1 MFIQTETTDDPAIVK
16 FLPGRPVT
24 GSRMVAFSDS
34 ATAEASPLAA
44 RLFAVD
50 GVGAVTLG
58 RDHIAVTKTGDGD
71 WDALRPA
78 VLRAVMEHFMA
89 DEPVL
94 GGDAM
99 ADAMDDNG
107 DSEVVEQIRE
117 LIDTRIQPAVSQSG
131 GAVIFHG
138 FEDGVVLIDME
149 GPAVAMKLGIEN
161 MLKHYVP
168 EVEVV
173 QSFEEHERLKSPAM
187 NTPEALAIRRILDDE
202 VNPAVASHGGHI
214 ALIDVEPD
222 TVYIRLEGGCQGCGM
237 ADMTLKNG
245 VETAIR
251 QAVPAITAVLDV
263 TDHAGGD
270 NPYYQPGKGGAGAF

>member
-1 MFIQTETTDDPAIVK
+1 MFIQTETTNDPAIVR

-24 GSRMVAFSDS
+24 GSRTIAFTDPED
-34 ATAEASPLAA
+34 TDVSPLAA
-44 RLFAVD
+44 RLFTVD
-50 GVGAVTLG
+50 GVGGVTLG
-58 RDHIAVTKTGDGD
+58 RDHVTVAKTDDAD
-71 WDALRPA
+71 WEALRPA
-78 VLRAVMEHFMA
+78 VLRAIMEHFMA
-89 DEPVL
+89 GDPVL
-94 GGDAM
+94 SDDAAASDDGD
-99 ADAMDDNG
+99 D
-107 DSEVVEQIRE
+107 VVGQIRE
-117 LIDTRIQPAVSQSG
+117 LIDTRIQPAVSQNG
-131 GAVIFHG
+131 GAVIFQG
-138 FEDGVVLIDME
+138 FEDGIVLLDME

-168 EVEVV
+168 EVETV
-173 QSFEEHERLKSPAM
+173 QSFEEYERLKSPAM
-187 NTPEALAIRRILDDE
+187 NTPEALSIRRILDED

-214 ALIDVEPD
+214 ALIDVKPD

-245 VETAIR
+245 VEVAIK

>member
-1 MFIQTETTDDPAIVK
+1 MFIQTETTNDPAIVR

-24 GSRMVAFSDS
+24 GSRTIAFTDPDD
-34 ATAEASPLAA
+34 TDVSPLAA
-44 RLFAVD
+44 RLFTVD
-50 GVGAVTLG
+50 GVGGVTLG
-58 RDHIAVTKTGDGD
+58 RDHVTVAKTDDAD
-71 WDALRPA
+71 WEALRPA
-78 VLRAVMEHFMA
+78 VLRAIMEHFMA
-89 DEPVL
+89 GDPVL
-94 GGDAM
+94 SDDAAASDDGD
-99 ADAMDDNG
+99 D
-107 DSEVVEQIRE
+107 VVGQIRE
-117 LIDTRIQPAVSQSG
+117 LIDTRIQPAVSQNG
-131 GAVIFHG
+131 GAVIFQG
-138 FEDGVVLIDME
+138 FEDGIVLLDME

-168 EVEVV
+168 EVETV
-173 QSFEEHERLKSPAM
+173 QSFEEYERLKSPAM
-187 NTPEALAIRRILDDE
+187 NTPEALSIRRILDED

-214 ALIDVEPD
+214 ALIDVKPD

-245 VETAIR
+245 VEVAIK

>member
-1 MFIQTETTDDPAIVK
+1 MFIQTETTNDPAIVR

-24 GSRMVAFSDS
+24 GSRTVAFTDPG
-34 ATAEASPLAA
+34 ATDASPLAA
-44 RLFAVD
+44 RLFTVD
-50 GVGAVTLG
+50 GVGGVTLG
-58 RDHIAVTKTGDGD
+58 RDHITVAKTDDAD

-89 DEPVL
+89 GDPVL
-94 GGDAM
+94 SDDAAASDDGD
-99 ADAMDDNG
+99 G
-107 DSEVVEQIRE
+107 ESEVVGQIRE
-117 LIDTRIQPAVSQSG
+117 LIDTRIQPAVSQNG
-131 GAVIFHG
+131 GAVIFQG
-138 FEDGVVLIDME
+138 FEDGVVLLDME

-168 EVEVV
+168 EVETV
-173 QSFEEHERLKSPAM
+173 QSFEEHERLGSPAM
-187 NTPEALAIRRILDDE
+187 NTPEALSIRRILDED

-214 ALIDVEPD
+214 ALIDVKPD

-245 VETAIR
+245 VEVAIK
-251 QAVPAITAVLDV
+251 QAVPAITSVLDV

-270 NPYYQPGKGGAGAF
+270 NPYYQPGKGGAGAI

>member
-1 MFIQTETTDDPAIVK
+1 MFIQTETTDDPAVVK

-24 GSRMVAFSDS
+24 GSRTVAFTD
-34 ATAEASPLAA
+34 ADAAEASPLAA
-44 RLFAVD
+44 RLFTVD
-50 GVGAVTLG
+50 GVSGVTLG
-58 RDHIAVTKTGDGD
+58 RDHIAVAKTDGAE
-71 WDALRPA
+71 WDSLRPA

-89 DEPVL
+89 GDPVL
-94 GGDAM
+94 ADDATGD
-99 ADAMDDNG
+99 DDGDG
-107 DSEVVEQIRE
+107 DSEVIEQIRE
-117 LIDTRIQPAVSQSG
+117 LIDTRIRPAVSQSG
-131 GAVIFHG
+131 GAVNFHG
-138 FEDGVVLIDME
+138 FEDGIVLIDME

-168 EVEVV
+168 EVTGV
-173 QSFEEHERLKSPAM
+173 QSFEEYERLKSPSM
-187 NTPEALAIRRILDDE
+187 NTPEALTIRRILDDE

-245 VETAIR
+245 VESAIR
-251 QAVPAITAVLDV
+251 QAVPAITSVLDV

>member
-1 MFIQTETTDDPAIVK
+1 MFIQTETTNDPAIVR

-24 GSRMVAFSDS
+24 GSRTVAFGDPA
-34 ATAEASPLAA
+34 ATDASPLAA

-50 GVGAVTLG
+50 GVGGVTLG
-58 RDHIAVTKTGDGD
+58 RDHITIAKTDDAD

-78 VLRAVMEHFMA
+78 VLRAVMEHFITG
-89 DEPVL
+89 DPVL
-94 GGDAM
+94 SDDDDASEDGD
-99 ADAMDDNG
+99 DD
-107 DSEVVEQIRE
+107 VVGQIRE
-117 LIDTRIQPAVSQSG
+117 LIDTRIQPAVSQNG
-131 GAVIFHG
+131 GAVIFQG
-138 FEDGVVLIDME
+138 FEDGVVLLDME
-149 GPAVAMKLGIEN
+149 GPAAAMKLGIEN

-173 QSFEEHERLKSPAM
+173 QSFEEYERLKSPAM
-187 NTPEALAIRRILDDE
+187 NTPEALSIRRILDED

-214 ALIDVEPD
+214 ALIDVKLD

-245 VETAIR
+245 VEVAIK
-251 QAVPAITAVLDV
+251 QAVPAITSVLDV

-270 NPYYQPGKGGAGAF
+270 NPYYQPGKGGTGAM

>member
-1 MFIQTETTDDPAIVK
+1 MFIQTETTNDPAIVR

-24 GSRMVAFSDS
+24 GSRTVAFTDPG
-34 ATAEASPLAA
+34 ATDASPLAA
-44 RLFAVD
+44 RLFTVD
-50 GVGAVTLG
+50 GVGGVTLG
-58 RDHIAVTKTGDGD
+58 RDHITVAKTDDAD

-89 DEPVL
+89 GDPVL
-94 GGDAM
+94 SDDAAASDDGD
-99 ADAMDDNG
+99 G
-107 DSEVVEQIRE
+107 ESEVVGQIRE
-117 LIDTRIQPAVSQSG
+117 LIDTRIQPAVSQNG
-131 GAVIFHG
+131 GAVIFQG
-138 FEDGVVLIDME
+138 FEDGIVLLDLE

-168 EVEVV
+168 EVETV
-173 QSFEEHERLKSPAM
+173 QSFEEHERLGSPAM
-187 NTPEALAIRRILDDE
+187 NTPEALSIRRILDED

-214 ALIDVEPD
+214 ALIDVKPD

-245 VETAIR
+245 VEVAIK
-251 QAVPAITAVLDV
+251 QAVPAITSVLDV

-270 NPYYQPGKGGAGAF
+270 NPYYQPGKGGAGAI

>member
-1 MFIQTETTDDPAIVK
+1 MFIQTETTNDPAIVR

-24 GSRMVAFSDS
+24 GSRTIAFTDPDD
-34 ATAEASPLAA
+34 TDVSPLAA
-44 RLFAVD
+44 RLFTVD
-50 GVGAVTLG
+50 GVGGVTLG
-58 RDHIAVTKTGDGD
+58 RDHVTVAKTDDAD
-71 WDALRPA
+71 WEALRPA
-78 VLRAVMEHFMA
+78 VLRAIMEHFMA
-89 DEPVL
+89 GDPVL
-94 GGDAM
+94 SDDAAASDDGD
-99 ADAMDDNG
+99 G
-107 DSEVVEQIRE
+107 VVGQIRE
-117 LIDTRIQPAVSQSG
+117 LIDTRIQPAVSQNG
-131 GAVIFHG
+131 GAVIFQG
-138 FEDGVVLIDME
+138 FEDGIVLLDME

-168 EVEVV
+168 EVETV
-173 QSFEEHERLKSPAM
+173 QSFEEYERLKSPAM
-187 NTPEALAIRRILDDE
+187 NTPEALSIRRILDED

-214 ALIDVEPD
+214 ALIDVKPD

-245 VETAIR
+245 VEVAIK